1 MIKDEAPNRRQSNE
15 GYRKLEVDDR
25 VLIFLQRLRRK
36 TTFQELGYLY
46 GCGKESARRYFGE
59 IVKIFHTH
67 FVPQLVFPRTPE
79 ELRRMSRE
87 QVSNQ
92 FPDLLAILDATNWE
106 QLKPENFLENRLSYS
121 AFKHMNAFQVL
132 LGEGLV
138 AVVQFWAEKSVFLV
152 VSTERLILWR
162 SEIFGGISNEISVLL
177 DQSTLP
183 AEMKGLSFGSGTK
196 FCFNY
201 FFLLQR
207 KDISRNWRRTQ
218 RP

>member
-1 MIKDEAPNRRQSNE
+1 VINDGAPNRRQSNE
-15 GYRKLEVDDR
+15 GFRKLDLDDR

-59 IVKIFHTH
+59 MVKIFHTH
-67 FVPQLVFPRTPE
+67 FVPRLVFPRTPE
-79 ELRRMSRE
+79 ELRKMSRE

-132 LGEGLV
+132 LGEDFGCGVSILAKKPGL
-138 AVVQFWAEKSVFLV
+138 LV

-183 AEMKGLSFGSGTK
+183 GEMKGLSFGSGTE
-196 FCFNY
+196 FCFPH
-201 FFLLQR
+201 FLVLQR
-207 KDISRNWRRTQ
+207 KAISRN
-218 RP
+218 